1 MSERSRSLP
10 RRSCFSTPGS
20 NERFLEKAPSVPAD
34 MSFLDLEDSV
44 APLEK
49 VAAAGEGRECDS
61 QAGMGRSGSLRTRE
75 RMGHRVDCRRHL
87 GGRAGAGER
96 LDEVMLPK
104 VQNAA
109 EVIALDLLLTQVE
122 KTNGM
127 PVGHI
132 GIEAQI
138 ETTRGLINVE
148 EICAASSR
156 LETIIF
162 GPADFAASMEMPVL
176 TGGVEVPEY
185 PGDHFHYV
193 FSKILMAGRANGLQ
207 VIDGPFLKVRE
218 LDSLRKFA
226 QRTRVLGYD
235 GKWALTPDQVV
246 VLNEVYSP
254 TQEQFDRAWDILDAY
269 QRATE
274 NDRSG
279 AVMFGDEMIDE
290 ASRKMAVKFVTRGS
304 VPDFHDQSNC
314 PGVVDPGSAQPSA
327 CSTRR
332 RAITFSARVSSA
344 PSKMDSTLASTNSRL
359 TGNSSA

>member
-1 MSERSRSLP
+1 
-10 RRSCFSTPGS
+10 
-20 NERFLEKAPSVPAD
+20 

-49 VAAAGEGRECDS
+49 VAARAKVVNAIRKQEWDDRVLCVRVNAWDTEWTVGDILEVVAGS
-61 QAGMGRSGSLRTRE
+61 
-75 RMGHRVDCRRHL
+75 
-87 GGRAGAGER
+87 GER

-122 KTNGM
+122 KTNGL

-235 GKWALTPDQVV
+235 GKWALTPDQVT
-246 VLNEVYSP
+246 VLNELYSP

-269 QRATE
+269 RQATE
-274 NDRSG
+274 EDRSG

-290 ASRKMAVKFVTRGS
+290 ASRKMAIKFVTRGE
-304 VPDFHDQSNC
+304 
-314 PGVVDPGSAQPSA
+314 
-327 CSTRR
+327 
-332 RAITFSARVSSA
+332 RAGLSR
-344 PSKMDSTLASTNSRL
+344 SK
-359 TGNSSA
+359 